1 MKNKKAAKDLEFER
15 ERAKFRK
22 QIRELEQENA
32 SLSLTLT
39 ERNVEIQKADEEIR
53 SLKDWVQRLLE
64 YTEMSE
70 EEMRKRIENERA
82 KDEILNTFGEFGQ
95 IFRRFGI
102 L

>member
-53 SLKDWVQRLLE
+53 SLKDCAAASGIHGNV
-64 YTEMSE
+64 
-70 EEMRKRIENERA
+70 
-82 KDEILNTFGEFGQ
+82 G
-95 IFRRFGI
+95 RRNAETD
-102 L
+102 